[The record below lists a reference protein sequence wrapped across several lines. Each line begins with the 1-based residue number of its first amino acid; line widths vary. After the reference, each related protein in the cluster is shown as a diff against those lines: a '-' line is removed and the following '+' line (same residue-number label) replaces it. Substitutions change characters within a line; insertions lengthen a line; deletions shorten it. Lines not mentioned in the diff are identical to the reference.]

1 MRLFGLI
8 GYPLSHSFSQK
19 YFTEKFET
27 ERIADCKYSNFPISS
42 INDFDSIL
50 SQNPGLEG
58 LNITIPYKE
67 KVISYLHEMSDV
79 VKTIRACN
87 CIKIRNGKL
96 SGYNTDVTGFERS
109 FVQNLKPWHKQ
120 ALVLGTGGSS
130 KAVQYVLSKLVIP
143 FQVVSRTP
151 TSKEISYTDI
161 NKSTIDQYK
170 VIINTTPLGMQ
181 PNVELYPS
189 LPYDS
194 LTKEHYLYD
203 LIYNPSRTAFLQ
215 LGEQRGATIQNGY
228 DMLIYQAEESWQIWN
243 S

>member
-120 ALVLGTGGSS
+120 ALVLGNGGSS

>member
-1 MRLFGLI
+1 M
-8 GYPLSHSFSQK
+8 
-19 YFTEKFET
+19 
-27 ERIADCKYSNFPISS
+27 
-42 INDFDSIL
+42 
-50 SQNPGLEG
+50 
-58 LNITIPYKE
+58 
-67 KVISYLHEMSDV
+67 
-79 VKTIRACN
+79 
-87 CIKIRNGKL
+87 